1 MFDIKKY
8 IQASIDTKKAILN
21 SDEIIAQ
28 VQSVSDKI
36 VECYKTGNKVLICGN
51 GGSAADAQH
60 FAGELVSRF
69 YFDRP
74 GLSAFSLST
83 DTSVLTAIGNDYGYD
98 MSFARQVQANGK
110 KDDIFI
116 GISTS
121 GNSKNVVLA
130 CQTAKEKGLKTVA
143 LVGAKDCQL
152 DKIADVC
159 IKVPSCMTPTIQES
173 HLMIY
178 HMICA
183 IVEDTVFG
191 TGSKG
196 KQE

>member
-8 IQASIDTKKAILN
+8 IQSSINTKNSILN
-21 SDEIIAQ
+21 DEFIISQIQLVAN
-28 VQSVSDKI
+28 KI
-36 VECYKTGNKVLICGN
+36 VECYEKDKKVLICGN

-60 FAGELVSRF
+60 FAGELVSKF

-98 MSFARQVQANGK
+98 LSFARQVQASGK
-110 KDDIFI
+110 EGDVFV

-130 CQTAKEKGLKTVA
+130 NKAAKEKGMLTVS
-143 LVGAKDCQL
+143 LVGKKDCQL
-152 DKIADVC
+152 QEISDIC
-159 IKVPSCMTPTIQES
+159 IKVPSDVTPIIQES

-183 IVEDTVFG
+183 LVEDKIFG
-191 TGSKG
+191 EK
-196 KQE
+196 

>member
-1 MFDIKKY
+1 MFDIKRY
-8 IQASIDTKKAILN
+8 IQDSIDTKNAILN
-21 SDEIIAQ
+21 NDYIIAQ
-28 VQSVSDKI
+28 IQDVAHKI
-36 VECYKTGNKVLICGN
+36 VECYKTDNKVLICGN

-60 FAGELVSRF
+60 FAGELVSKF

-110 KDDIFI
+110 KGDVFI

-121 GNSKNVVLA
+121 GNSKNIVLA
-130 CQTAKEKGLKTVA
+130 CNTNKKKGLITVA
-143 LVGAKDCQL
+143 LVGQTDCLL
-152 DKIADVC
+152 DKTADVC
-159 IKVPSCMTPTIQES
+159 IKVPSSITPTIQES

-183 IVEDTVFG
+183 IVEDVIFG
-191 TGSKG
+191 NDK
-196 KQE
+196 K

>member
-1 MFDIKKY
+1 MFDIKQY
-8 IQASIDTKKAILN
+8 IQDSIDVKNIILHN
-21 SDEIIAQ
+21 EEIISQ
-28 VQSVSDKI
+28 ITNVSNKI

-60 FAGELVSRF
+60 FAGELVSKF

-110 KDDIFI
+110 KDDVFI

-121 GNSKNVVLA
+121 GNSKNVVCA
-130 CQTAKEKGLKTVA
+130 CKMAKDIGMKTIA
-143 LVGAKDCQL
+143 LVGEKESQL
-152 DKIADVC
+152 NKEADIC
-159 IKVPSCMTPTIQES
+159 INVPSSITPTIQES

-178 HMICA
+178 HIICA
-183 IVEDTVFG
+183 IVEDSIFG
-191 TGSKG
+191 SNNK
-196 KQE
+196 